1 MRIHFLSDNFP
12 PETNAPANR
21 TYDHVRRWVEAGH
34 DVTVVTGVPNFPR
47 GKVFDGYRNR
57 PYQRETMDGIDVVRV
72 WTYIAPNEGFVRRT
86 LDYVSFMVGA
96 TVASLA
102 GPKPDVVIA
111 TSPQFFTALAGI
123 AVGALRRTPWVLEI
137 RDLWPE
143 SIVAVGAM
151 RNRHVIRA
159 LEGLAGALYDR
170 ADLLVPVTDAF
181 RRHLLEHGVPDDR
194 ILVVTNGID
203 ASTVRVD
210 GERQETRRRYGIPE
224 HAFAVGY
231 IGTVG
236 MAHGV
241 DTLVDAARSAAGDAS
256 IHFVAMGEGADK
268 ARVRELA
275 DRHGLSNLT
284 LLDGAP
290 RQEAFRVL
298 DALDTSLVMLIDTPL
313 FETVIPSKIF
323 ESMALGK
330 PIVLGVRGESRR
342 IVIDE
347 CRAGIAFPPGN
358 AAALLAAVRRLQSDP
373 ALYGELAR
381 NGRIAVER
389 SYGRTTLAARMLA
402 GIEAM
407 LARDDR
413 WFSR

>member
-1 MRIHFLSDNFP
+1 MRVLFLTDNFP

-21 TYDHVRRWVEAGH
+21 TFDHVRRWVDAGH
-34 DVTVVTGVPNFPR
+34 DVTVITGAPNFPR
-47 GKVFDGYRNR
+47 GEVFDGYRNR
-57 PYQRETMDGIDVVRV
+57 PFQRESMAGVDVVRV
-72 WTYIAPNEGFVRRT
+72 WTYIAPNEGFIRRT

-96 TVASLA
+96 VLASIA
-102 GPKPDVVIA
+102 VPRPDVVVA
-111 TSPQFFTALAGI
+111 TSPQFFTAIAG
-123 AVGALRRTPWVLEI
+123 ATVGALRRVPWVFEI

-151 RNRHVIRA
+151 RNRTVVRS
-159 LEGLAGALYDR
+159 LERLAGALYES
-170 ADLLVPVTDAF
+170 ADMLVPVTDAF
-181 RRHLLEHGVPDDR
+181 RRHLLDRGIPDDR
-194 ILVVTNGID
+194 ILVITNGID
-203 ASTVRVD
+203 ADTVEVD
-210 GERQETRRRYGIPE
+210 GSPSETRRRLGIPAD
-224 HAFAVGY
+224 AFVVGY
-231 IGTVG
+231 IGTIG

-241 DTLVDAARSAAGDAS
+241 DTLVEAARAASGDRS

-268 ARVRELA
+268 ARVRALA
-275 DRHGLSNLT
+275 ERHGLTNLT
-284 LLDGAP
+284 LVDGAP

-298 DALDTSLVMLIDTPL
+298 DALDASLVMLIDTPL

-347 CRAGIAFPPGN
+347 CHAGIDFPPGN
-358 AAALLAAVRRLQSDP
+358 AAALLASVRRLQSDP
-373 ALYGELAR
+373 ALCREIAG
-381 NGRIAVER
+381 NGRAAVER
-389 SYGRTTLAARMLA
+389 SYGRTRLAGRMLA